1 MVATK
6 KGRKPLNFHMCE
18 LVYTSIAM
26 NLSKCNST
34 REAIYYF
41 IEKSD
46 TFKNLQEGKLYDDFI
61 NACLRNTPDKLLDY
75 QSGMHDPKEMKKDM
89 EEMGHAYAEPETGE
103 FLTEEDL
110 EEVRQDRDRIKL
122 EIARIADPRERSDKT
137 STGLS
142 DRAYRQ
148 IWRMCESYEKYC
160 IETKQ
165 PGPLPL
171 NIVKNLP
178 PHIIK

>member
-26 NLSKCNST
+26 NLSKCKST

-41 IEKSD
+41 MEKSD
-46 TFKNLQEGKLYDDFI
+46 TFKNLQEGKLYDDYI
-61 NACLRNTPDKLLDY
+61 NACLRNSPDKLLDY
-75 QSGMHDPKEMKKDM
+75 QGRENLDEMRNEMIELGHD
-89 EEMGHAYAEPETGE
+89 YYEPETGE
-103 FLTEEDL
+103 PLTKEDL

-122 EIARIADPRERSDKT
+122 EIARVADPREMSDKT

-148 IWRMCESYEKYC
+148 IVTESS
-160 IETKQ
+160 
-165 PGPLPL
+165 
-171 NIVKNLP
+171 
-178 PHIIK
+178 

>member
-6 KGRKPLNFHMCE
+6 KGRKPFNFHMCE
-18 LVYTSIAM
+18 IVYTAIVM
-26 NLSKCNST
+26 NLSKHKSA
-34 REAIYYF
+34 RDAIIHF
-41 IEKSD
+41 IEKSE
-46 TFKNLQEGKLYDDFI
+46 TFKNLQEGKLYDDCI
-61 NACLRNTPDKLLDY
+61 NDCLKHPVDDDSLGGKGY
-75 QSGMHDPKEMKKDM
+75 V
-89 EEMGHAYAEPETGE
+89 EPETGE
-103 FLTEEDL
+103 FHTEEDL
-110 EEVRQDRDRIKL
+110 EELRKDRDRIKL
-122 EIARIADPRERSDKT
+122 EIARVADPREISEKT

>member
-18 LVYTSIAM
+18 LVYTAIVM
-26 NLSKCNST
+26 NLSKHKST
-34 REAIYYF
+34 RDAIIHF
-41 IEKSD
+41 IENSE
-46 TFKNLQEGKLYDDFI
+46 TFKSLQNGKLYDDFI

-122 EIARIADPRERSDKT
+122 EIARVADPRERSDKT
-137 STGLS
+137 STGFS
-142 DRAYRQ
+142 DRAYYQVR
-148 IWRMCESYEKYC
+148 RMCEAYEKYC
-160 IETKQ
+160 IETNQ

-171 NIVKNLP
+171 
-178 PHIIK
+178 HIIPK

>member
-1 MVATK
+1 
-6 KGRKPLNFHMCE
+6 
-18 LVYTSIAM
+18 
-26 NLSKCNST
+26 
-34 REAIYYF
+34 
-41 IEKSD
+41 
-46 TFKNLQEGKLYDDFI
+46 
-61 NACLRNTPDKLLDY
+61 
-75 QSGMHDPKEMKKDM
+75 MHDLKEMKKDM
-89 EEMGHAYAEPETGE
+89 EEMGHDYYEPETGE
-103 FLTEEDL
+103 PLTKEDL
-110 EEVRQDRDRIKL
+110 EEMRKDRDRIKL
-122 EIARIADPRERSDKT
+122 EIARVADPREISEKT

>member
-26 NLSKCNST
+26 NLSKCKST

-41 IEKSD
+41 MEKSD
-46 TFKNLQEGKLYDDFI
+46 TFKNLQEGKLYDDYI

-75 QSGMHDPKEMKKDM
+75 QSGMHDPKEMKKEM
-89 EEMGHAYAEPETGE
+89 EELGHDYYEPETGE
-103 FLTEEDL
+103 PITKEDL

-122 EIARIADPRERSDKT
+122 EIARVADPREMSDKT
-137 STGLS
+137 STGFS
-142 DRAYRQ
+142 DRAYYQVR
-148 IWRMCESYEKYC
+148 RMCEAYEKYC
-160 IETKQ
+160 IETNQ

-171 NIVKNLP
+171 
-178 PHIIK
+178 HIIPK